1 MVYKILPYSYQQAKK
16 HNVIIKPSTNKRKK
30 IDVFDKDMNKLAS
43 IGGIRSNG
51 IPYNDYPTYLESIGL
66 ESANKKRKAYLA
78 RHAKEPKMKDG
89 KRTPSYWAKTILW

>member
-1 MVYKILPYSYQQAKK
+1 MVYKILPYSEQQAKK
-16 HNVIIKPSTNKRKK
+16 HNVIIKPSTNKKKK
-30 IDVFDKDMNKLAS
+30 IDVFDKDGEKLAS
-43 IGGIRSNG
+43 IGGIRKNG

-89 KRTPSYWAKTILW
+89 KRTPSYWADVILW